1 MYLHVSVDVAA
12 ERVFEC
18 AASGHG
24 GIAERVGADEE
35 HQSVLRQEAT
45 AAPDQGASTSSW
57 RNFEVKSILQSNC
70 CCPFQAQL
78 FKFNSSSHAIS
89 MDSYM
94 RAQRQEFYMVHFSD
108 YPI

>member
-24 GIAERVGADEE
+24 GIAKRVGADEE

-57 RNFEVKSILQSNC
+57 MNFEVNKYITEVVRFRRNC
-70 CCPFQAQL
+70 
-78 FKFNSSSHAIS
+78 SSSTRLRTQSAWTATCAS
-89 MDSYM
+89 
-94 RAQRQEFYMVHFSD
+94 SD
-108 YPI
+108 RNSTAR